1 MTNGSY
7 DNDDNITTTIHIM
20 IAHLNLDL
28 VEEKWVQKIVGA
40 DIVVIF
46 SRQWWFKV
54 GIYRS
59 RMAKPLVATSVVHN
73 YNQNYNNNNNTQ
85 SMKKKKLLMEM

>member
-28 VEEKWVQKIVGA
+28 VEEKWV
-40 DIVVIF
+40 
-46 SRQWWFKV
+46 
-54 GIYRS
+54 
-59 RMAKPLVATSVVHN
+59 
-73 YNQNYNNNNNTQ
+73 
-85 SMKKKKLLMEM
+85 